1 MRKTVAKA
9 KEFVQKN
16 ARLLERYRFA
26 FLFEEG
32 SKAAALAALDAYQNE
47 DGGYG
52 NALEP
57 DLRGPETQPIPV
69 WTALGLLDELRTVG
83 GIRLHGILRCLDKI
97 EIKGG
102 GVPFVLPTANQ
113 SPHAPWWYS
122 KARKQPASIN
132 PTAGIAG
139 LLHKNRITSPWLVRA
154 DKWCWKY
161 IEQMAD
167 VNPYEMRV
175 TLSFLDH
182 VPDRAKAAR
191 HLERLRPKILR
202 KGVVELDVDSKAEV
216 FRPLDY
222 APDPDSLS
230 RKLFS
235 EVEMERQ
242 LDGLERAQAPDG
254 GWTVSFPIW
263 TPITEFEW
271 RGVQTVEM
279 LKVLQMNGRL
289 GP

>member
-1 MRKTVAKA
+1 MHKTVAKA
-9 KEFVQKN
+9 KEFVQTN
-16 ARLLERYRFA
+16 ARLLERHRFA

-32 SKAAALAALDAYQNE
+32 SKVGALAALDAYQND

-57 DLRGPETQPIPV
+57 DLRGPESQPIPV
-69 WTALGLLDELRTVG
+69 WAALGLLDELRSVG
-83 GIRLHGILRCLDKI
+83 GGRLRGILRYLDKI

-102 GVPFVLPTANQ
+102 GVPFVLPAANQ
-113 SPHAPWWYS
+113 SPHAPWWFS
-122 KARKQPASIN
+122 EARKPPASIN
-132 PTAGIAG
+132 PTAGIAA
-139 LLHKNRITSPWLVRA
+139 LMHKNRITNPWLVRA

-161 IEQMAD
+161 IEQMGD

-175 TLSFLDH
+175 TLSFLDYA
-182 VPDRAKAAR
+182 PDRAKAAR
-191 HLERLRPKILR
+191 HLERLRPKILS

-230 RKLFS
+230 RTLFS
-235 EVEMERQ
+235 ESEMDRQ

-254 GWTVSFPIW
+254 GWTVNFPIW

-271 RGVQTVEM
+271 RGVQTIEM
-279 LKVLQMNGRL
+279 LKVLRVNGRL